1 MKKIF
6 VFLIL
11 APIILRA
18 QQNNYEKVR
27 VFTTSVTA
35 TNSER
40 LDSLTNNSLVNQI
53 ATNHNVTNYRQVY
66 SFAKTQKL
74 HEVHEF
80 TCDCNADNLIHDLS
94 TNLPGLFQSFR
105 KLEYENISLVEPSDW
120 LYHAP
125 EDWLWFLK
133 TIDAPGAWEITTGS
147 PDVVVAV
154 IDNWFDLTHP
164 DLSSEFI
171 LNYDPYDSLEFT
183 CSPPFFI
190 PVEGHG
196 THVAS
201 LVSAQTTP
209 NGEQATSDLASIG
222 WNTKMIGYKAWA
234 GNYLDRALHAST
246 TMNAKIITS
255 SAGGWSTCPDLTG
268 EDELVV
274 KEILDNGT
282 IVIMPAGNGYGP
294 NATYNFCAQ
303 IDPIH
308 HSPFFPLSPY
318 YDERIIIVSST
329 GIDDKHQFISSDSVN
344 VTHSH
349 YPSVDLCSPGYG
361 VFVAD
366 RTQCGAS
373 IWPYAGGANGTSFA
387 TPIVA
392 GVASLMASVNDC
404 ISPAICQDIL
414 KNSTDPIL
422 DAQNFPGL
430 VGTGRVNAKKAVKG
444 ALDSYS
450 PNLDLFIKDRPEDF
464 GNEVHPYHWQ
474 ADRDKSPDIWVRNQN
489 DGFTNMTHQEPEY
502 SSINPSYIYVRV
514 WNKSCEDA
522 AGDETLRL
530 YWTKAGTMTSWPQ
543 NWDGTD
549 PNIGDLVGEIPIGEL
564 KAGQTKIYEFTWNI
578 LNPYIHQ
585 NWATCL
591 LARIEDSATDLIT
604 IHPNNAS
611 DDVYFNNNIA
621 LRNVTIT
628 DVYPGILNPIG
639 VVDGIY
645 HPHGKYIFIGNA
657 NPIGETFDFAFNSDG
672 ENKIKDFAEIKII
685 FDNEGWTIMKPF
697 IINNPDFR
705 IMREREV
712 ILVKDSAVISG
723 VEFAPNKRI
732 PVFVGFSFLAE
743 HSELEQEFDFHV
755 RQYHSNNQ
763 HIIGGEHFIINKG
776 IRPHFYA
783 DAGNDKEIDLG
794 QTVVIS
800 AQEITELAIYN
811 WYDEDGNLIHTGREF
826 YLTPEIT
833 RKYNLELIAISDG
846 SKAFDQIKVEVKK
859 DKIIS
864 MSPNPASNIVNI
876 EYLIDDNSSSYL
888 MIINQT
894 ATQSNNYILSNQ
906 QNNVSISLNSYP
918 SGLYTVVLITNGVV
932 VDAKHLLVN

>member
-1 MKKIF
+1 M
-6 VFLIL
+6 
-11 APIILRA
+11 
-18 QQNNYEKVR
+18 
-27 VFTTSVTA
+27 
-35 TNSER
+35 
-40 LDSLTNNSLVNQI
+40 TNNSLVNQI
-53 ATNHNVTNYRQVY
+53 AMNHNVKNYRQVY

-74 HEVHEF
+74 HEVFEF
-80 TCDCNADNLIHDLS
+80 TCDCNADNLINDLS

-105 KLEYENISLVEPSDW
+105 KLEYENISLTEPSDW

-133 TIDAPGAWEITTGS
+133 TIDAPGAWDITTGS
-147 PDVVVAV
+147 HEVVVAV
-154 IDNWFDLTHP
+154 MDTWFDLTHP

-171 LNYDPYDSLEFT
+171 IDFDPFDSLTFT
-183 CSPPFFI
+183 CSPLNMPNYSQ
-190 PVEGHG
+190 HG
-196 THVAS
+196 TNVAS
-201 LVSAQTTP
+201 LVSSQTT
-209 NGEQATSDLASIG
+209 NQGVQSTSDLASIG
-222 WNTKMIGYKAWA
+222 WNTKMIGYKAWF
-234 GNYLDRALHAST
+234 GDYLDRAVHASS

-255 SAGGWSTCPDLTG
+255 SAGGWSHCPDPTG
-268 EDELVV
+268 EEELAV

-282 IVIMPAGNGYGP
+282 IIIMPAGNGWGGTHNGSDYCPSFFPP
-294 NATYNFCAQ
+294 NTLGA
-303 IDPIH
+303 
-308 HSPFFPLSPY
+308 FFPLHPH
-318 YDERIIIVSST
+318 YDERVIIVSST
-329 GIDDKHQFISSDSVN
+329 DIDDKHQFSDSLGN
-344 VTHSH
+344 SLTHSH

-361 VFVAD
+361 VFVAQG
-366 RTQCGAS
+366 TNCGQNG
-373 IWPYAGGANGTSFA
+373 WPYAAGANGTSFA

-422 DAQNFPGL
+422 DAQNFPGY

-464 GNEVHPYHWQ
+464 GNEAHPYHWQ

-489 DGFTNMTHQEPEY
+489 DGYTNMTHQEPEY
-502 SSINPSYIYVRV
+502 SSVNPSYIYVRV

-549 PNIGDLVGEIPIGEL
+549 PNIGNLVGEIPIGEL
-564 KAGQTKIYEFTWNI
+564 KAGHTKIYEFTWNI
-578 LNPYIHQ
+578 LNPYLHQ

-628 DVYPGILNPIG
+628 DIYPGILNPIG
-639 VVDGIY
+639 VVEGIY

-657 NPIGETFDFAFNSDG
+657 NPVGETFDFTFNSD
-672 ENKIKDFAEIKII
+672 EDDKIKDFAEVKLI
-685 FDNEGWTIMKPF
+685 FDNEGWAIMKPF

-755 RQYHSNNQ
+755 RQYHSNYQ
-763 HIIGGEHFIINKG
+763 RIIGGEHFIINKG
-776 IRPHFYA
+776 IRPSFYA
-783 DAGNDKEIDLG
+783 DAGNDKEVDLG

-826 YLTPEIT
+826 ALTPEIT
-833 RKYNLELIAISDG
+833 KKYNLELIAISDG
-846 SKAFDQIKVEVKK
+846 SKAYDEIKVEVKK

-864 MSPNPASNIVNI
+864 MSPNPASDIVNI

-894 ATQSNNYILSNQ
+894 ATQSNNYILNNQ
-906 QNNVSISLNSYP
+906 QNNVSISLNNYP
-918 SGLYTVVLITNGVV
+918 SGLYTVVLITNGVIA
-932 VDAKHLLVN
+932 DAKHLLVN